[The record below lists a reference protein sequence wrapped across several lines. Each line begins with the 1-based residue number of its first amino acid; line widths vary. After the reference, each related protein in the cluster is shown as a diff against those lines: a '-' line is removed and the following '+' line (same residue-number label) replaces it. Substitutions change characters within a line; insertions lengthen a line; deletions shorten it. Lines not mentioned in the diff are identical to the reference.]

1 MGLKELSSDQDYLN
15 ANIATK
21 FAIFDKVAAKEP
33 DYVSAN
39 EATKEAIRDKFGI
52 GQAAIDAQFQDAG
65 KQNLSNPQ
73 ANQRNLGSV
82 IGQSAIKGFSGM
94 VDLAGQ
100 MTPAEMIKRG
110 IASGLEALQGNYG
123 QAIMKGLPQQP
134 IRQALI
140 RSGVLKPENEPN
152 NPMLKA
158 IDFTT
163 QLATGGGLNP
173 MTIAKN
179 TLPQLGRFGLQAG
192 VGSGTQQSLE
202 ALGVGPLGQALG
214 TALTMSVAGAPTAL
228 RSTVGDVSRNSLKNV
243 SPEQIK
249 LADLLMQD
257 ARKLG
262 TPLTA
267 AEALAQ
273 VTGGNRLTSTQRIIE
288 NSPKSSQMMAD
299 FMNQRPQANVNAFNQ
314 TVNEVSPFIT
324 RPSTLNQTAANFIDR
339 SEKSLTKGVEPYYQ
353 AGIGEMKNLSA
364 GKALPVL
371 PLEVKQLSANSAID
385 DAINH
390 VIKDKYSGV
399 TGFSP
404 NNPETLLA
412 AKKYL
417 DAQYSKFSNAMTES
431 LDKTKAANSFGASRQ
446 LDDFLASKSPSY
458 AKGRDIYSAAQA
470 KDIQPRKE
478 GMLGQL
484 AETGGTTEGMM
495 SAQSGILMPPA
506 PKATSP
512 KEISAT
518 IKLLRREDPNVV
530 KDWTRQNIQGI
541 FNENTQNLQS
551 GANQFGGAKFASS
564 IAGNQAQRANLKTLV
579 SESASPQ
586 AWKGFET
593 MLDVFQ
599 AQGKRLPAG
608 SATAFNKAELDALSA
623 GGNLAKLAL
632 TPTKPSKVMDVFE
645 EFRLGQN
652 TKKLAELLT
661 DPDGIKK
668 LEALSKTKPNTA
680 KREVLTNSI
689 AGGLIGGKEPIEEN
703 QP

>member
-1 MGLKELSSDQDYLN
+1 M
-15 ANIATK
+15 
-21 FAIFDKVAAKEP
+21 
-33 DYVSAN
+33 
-39 EATKEAIRDKFGI
+39 
-52 GQAAIDAQFQDAG
+52 
-65 KQNLSNPQ
+65 
-73 ANQRNLGSV
+73 
-82 IGQSAIKGFSGM
+82 GQSAIKG
-94 VDLAGQ
+94 VAGLGDIVTGAIPNA
-100 MTPAEMIKRG
+100 MELYRYATTPNAQLGKI
-110 IASGLEALQGNYG
+110 S
-123 QAIMKGLPQQP
+123 QP
-134 IRQALI
+134 VTQSLI

-163 QLATGGGLNP
+163 QLATGGGINP
-173 MTIAKN
+173 MNIAKN
-179 TLPQLGRFGLQAG
+179 TLPKLGRLGLQGG
-192 VGSGTQQSLE
+192 VGTGTQQFLE
-202 ALGVGPLGQALG
+202 SADVGPLGQMAG
-214 TALTMSVAGAPTAL
+214 TALTMGVAGSPTAL
-228 RSTVGDVSRNSLKNV
+228 RSTVGDVSRNALKNV
-243 SPEQIK
+243 SPEQLK

-273 VTGGNRLTSTQRIIE
+273 VTGGNRLTSTQRIVE
-288 NSPKSSQMMAD
+288 NAPKSSQMMAD
-299 FMNQRPQANVNAFNQ
+299 FMNQRPNANVNAFNQ
-314 TVNEVSPFIT
+314 TVNQVSPFIT
-324 RPSTLNQTAANFIDR
+324 RPATLNKTAEDFITR
-339 SEKSLTKGVEPYYQ
+339 SEAGLTKGTNPIYAKAELEIRPTELE
-353 AGIGEMKNLSA
+353 IKNLISTPKI
-364 GKALPVL
+364 GSSIK
-371 PLEVKQLSANSAID
+371 NAID
-385 DAINH
+385 H
-390 VIKDKYSGV
+390 VISDPNSGATGLKPTDSV
-399 TGFSP
+399 T
-404 NNPETLLA
+404 LMA

-417 DAQYSKFSNAMTES
+417 DELYVNLANPSKEGFSA
-431 LDKTKAANSFGASRQ
+431 TKSAFVSTASRE
-446 LDDFLASKSPSY
+446 LNDFLRAKSPSY
-458 AKGRDIYSAAQA
+458 AKANDIQSTAIT
-470 KDIQPRKE
+470 KDILPRKQ

-484 AETGGTTEGMM
+484 ADTGGTTESMM
-495 SAQSGILMPPA
+495 AAQRGILMPPA
-506 PKATSP
+506 PMATSP

-518 IKLLRREDPNVV
+518 IKLLRREDPNVLA
-530 KDWTRQNIQGI
+530 DWTGQTLRGI
-541 FNENTQNLQS
+541 FNENSQNLQS
-551 GANQFGGAKFASS
+551 GANQFGGAKFAAS

-608 SATAFNKAELDALSA
+608 SATAFNKAELDVLSG

-632 TPTKPSKVMDVFE
+632 TPTKPSKIMDVFE
-645 EFRLGQN
+645 EFRLGSN